1 LLPAVPAAVV
11 TGALT
16 PVLAPPAIPPTAVFV
31 PGFVALMTAWQGSA
45 NAAGAAYDIIPRT
58 KAKPIVTEIAF
69 FIVQKSTI
77 TLLINDS
84 MDYSN

>member
-16 PVLAPPAIPPTAVFV
+16 PVLAPTAAPPTAVFV
-31 PGFVALMTAWQGSA
+31 PLFVAVIAGWHGFA
-45 NAAGAAYDIIPRT
+45 NAAGAAYDITPRT
-58 KAKPIVTEIAF
+58 RARPIVTEIAF